1 MTKDCKR
8 FPILRKELPINKDEE
23 RKKKTFEKQI
33 FFLMVAVYCQNCHTA
48 KKIKFTVLNLDF
60 PENIQTWI
68 SEEKRVSKYRLCP
81 DCYELIEN
89 AFRHT
94 ENCPHSS
101 YKTFCHECPTPCY
114 REEEQAKMLPIMH
127 YSGKRIIRAHPIY
140 ALRFFGN
147 LIRNKI
153 RIKKHM
159 RKMEARKNEQNQ
171 F

>member
-33 FFLMVAVYCQNCHTA
+33 FFLMAAVYCQNCHTA

-94 ENCPHSS
+94 ENCPPAVIKLFVMNVRH
-101 YKTFCHECPTPCY
+101 
-114 REEEQAKMLPIMH
+114 
-127 YSGKRIIRAHPIY
+127 RATE
-140 ALRFFGN
+140 
-147 LIRNKI
+147 
-153 RIKKHM
+153 
-159 RKMEARKNEQNQ
+159 RKSR
-171 F
+171 